1 MKKYIYKPYVLLYY
15 VDSTIIQKRN
25 INNILTERR
34 IDMPWDLDSDR
45 PIFMQIVER
54 IELDIIS
61 GKYKS
66 GDKMPTVRE
75 LAVEAAVNPNTMQ
88 KAYAELERKGL
99 VYSQRTSGRFVTEDK
114 KLLERTRKEYARKEV
129 ASFMKKMLD
138 LGLSKEEIIN
148 LLK

>member
-1 MKKYIYKPYVLLYY
+1 
-15 VDSTIIQKRN
+15 
-25 INNILTERR
+25 
-34 IDMPWDLDSDR
+34 MPWDLDSDR